1 MPETIT
7 SQPKVDFE
15 AVASGVLDAIR
26 PVVEREMKEAANQL
40 YGATLEAVQDYL
52 SDNASF
58 NIRSRLDAAE
68 RERRTQWE
76 RAEALSSANAI
87 VLEALAE
94 ARVTLLILKRN
105 VETEI
110 RSHDGL
116 FRWEGV
122 PEAIQTRIDQCSAII
137 AASKSESPN
146 D

>member
-7 SQPKVDFE
+7 SQPEVDFE

-68 RERRTQWE
+68 RDRRTQWE
-76 RAEALSSANAI
+76 RAEAAEKVNSDLLQCART
-87 VLEALAE
+87 LASLHE
-94 ARVTLLILKRN
+94 PNRGRRFP
-105 VETEI
+105 TEEECQFAA
-110 RSHDGL
+110 DA
-116 FRWEGV
+116 V
-122 PEAIQTRIDQCSAII
+122 V

-146 D
+146 V